1 MPYYCDESTPCL
13 PRYSDRPFC
22 DLYGTYDAS
31 SHVGR
36 TCIPNP
42 LDGSVGIDAAVD
54 VDSGMPPADG
64 GTDAAPNAPDA
75 GTPDAGNPDAQ
86 TGPCD
91 PVTQTGCASGEK
103 CTFII
108 DTSDP
113 TNNHTGCAP
122 NGTVAAGAA
131 CTRDAN
137 GVDDCLRP
145 YFCSGGVCTEICS
158 TNPESCPSTAT
169 CTPFAGLFDDRTDVG
184 LCVPQ
189 CDPLSSTSCGTGEGC
204 YLSLLNGTATCAV
217 AYLDDPEAKTGAAT
231 CVANPGTQSCNCV
244 HLNGCVAGYGCVL
257 QNDPTNPTSNVCA
270 FYCDPTQG
278 GAGPSCSAAIGGG
291 STFSCRQIMS
301 FYGNASVDPAIGMC
315 IDSTLWAG
323 HCEGCVDPTQPGCGS
338 CP

>member
-1 MPYYCDESTPCL
+1 MRALFLGIVVGMLLALGAGCKSDVPYYCDESTPCL

-31 SHVGR
+31 GHVGR

-42 LDGSVGIDAAVD
+42 LDGSVGIDAAVN

-169 CTPFAGLFDDRTDVG
+169 CTPFAGLFDDRT
-184 LCVPQ
+184 
-189 CDPLSSTSCGTGEGC
+189 TSASVCR
-204 YLSLLNGTATCAV
+204 SVIRSRQPV
-217 AYLDDPEAKTGAAT
+217 AERVK
-231 CVANPGTQSCNCV
+231 
-244 HLNGCVAGYGCVL
+244 
-257 QNDPTNPTSNVCA
+257 
-270 FYCDPTQG
+270 
-278 GAGPSCSAAIGGG
+278 AAI
-291 STFSCRQIMS
+291 
-301 FYGNASVDPAIGMC
+301 
-315 IDSTLWAG
+315 
-323 HCEGCVDPTQPGCGS
+323 
-338 CP
+338 